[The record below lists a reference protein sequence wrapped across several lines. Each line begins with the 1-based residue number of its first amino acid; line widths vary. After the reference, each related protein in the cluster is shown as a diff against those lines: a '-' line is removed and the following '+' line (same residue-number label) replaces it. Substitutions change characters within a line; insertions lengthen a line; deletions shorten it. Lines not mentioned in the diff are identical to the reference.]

1 MTHEE
6 KKFAMTAKTVFALE
20 PVLANELAAIGAEE
34 INVLNRAVSFTG
46 TKETMYRANLELRT
60 ALRILKPIHSFT
72 VRDETELYNETKRFA
87 WDAFLTPRTTFAI
100 DSFVHSEKFNHA
112 NYVALKVKDAIV
124 DQLRT
129 VYGLRPDVDIENPD
143 VRINVHISDEQCTIS
158 LDSSG
163 NSLHKRGYRI
173 GQGLAPINEVLAA
186 GMILLTGWNGQ
197 SNFVDPMCGSGTFL
211 MEAATIAYNIA
222 PGMKIGGFGFMR
234 WNDWDE
240 KLWKKIVDGAKSRER
255 EFTHAILG
263 FDESPE
269 AIAIAK
275 DNIKNAEL
283 GWKILVKPSK
293 LQDLTPDMLPDGGLV
308 MINPPYGERLNST
321 DADHL
326 YEEIG
331 DALKRNFNGFSA
343 WIISSNKEALK
354 HIGLKT
360 SRKLL
365 LYNGSLE
372 CKFHNYQIYSGSK
385 KMKYQQTRDGAAED
399 GGGDTR

>member
-1 MTHEE
+1 
-6 KKFAMTAKTVFALE
+6 MTAKTFFALE
-20 PVLANELAAIGAEE
+20 PVLADELAAIGAEN
-34 INVLNRAVSFTG
+34 ITVLNRAVSFTG

-60 ALRILKPIHSFT
+60 ALRILKPVYSFS
-72 VRDETELYNETKRFA
+72 VRNDTELYDETTRFA
-87 WDAFLTPRTTFAI
+87 WDTYLTPETTFAI
-100 DSFVHSEKFNHA
+100 DSFVHSENFNHA
-112 NYVALKVKDAIV
+112 NYAALKVKDAIV

-129 VYGLRPDVDIENPD
+129 VYGSRPDVEIENPD
-143 VRINVHISDEQCTIS
+143 LRLNVHISDELCTIS

-186 GMILLTGWNGQ
+186 GMLLLTGWNGQ

-222 PGMKIGGFGFMR
+222 PGMKVGEFGFMR

-240 KLWKKIVDGAKSRER
+240 TLWRNIVDQAKSRER
-255 EFTHAILG
+255 NFEHTIVG

-275 DNIKNAEL
+275 DNIKNADL
-283 GWKILVKPSK
+283 GWKILLSTGKF
-293 LQDLTPDMLPDGGLV
+293 QELTPDKLHDGGLV
-308 MINPPYGERLNST
+308 MINPPYGERFGST
-321 DADHL
+321 DAEML
-326 YEEIG
+326 YKEIG
-331 DALKRNFNGFSA
+331 DALKQNFDGFSV

-354 HIGLKT
+354 NIGLKT

-372 CKFHNYQIYSGSK
+372 CKFHNYQIYKGSK
-385 KMKYQQTRDGAAED
+385 KTKYL
-399 GGGDTR
+399 

>member
-1 MTHEE
+1 MTNATT
-6 KKFAMTAKTVFALE
+6 KFEMTAKTVFALE
-20 PVLANELAAIGAEE
+20 PVLAGELAGIGAED
-34 INVLNRAVSFTG
+34 IKVLNRAVSFSG

-60 ALRILKPIHSFT
+60 ALRILKPILSFC
-72 VRDETELYNETKRFA
+72 VHNETELYTETKRFA
-87 WDAFLTPRTTFAI
+87 WDQYLTPRTTFAI
-100 DSFVHSEKFNHA
+100 DSFVHSENFNHA

-124 DQLRT
+124 DQLRS
-129 VYGLRPDVDIENPD
+129 VYGLRPDVEIEHPD
-143 VRINVHISDEQCTIS
+143 LRLNVHISDEQCTIS

-186 GMILLTGWNGQ
+186 GMIMLTGWNGQ

-222 PGMKIGGFGFMR
+222 PGLKIGEFGFMR

-240 KLWKKIVDGAKSRER
+240 TLWKKIVDAARSRER
-255 EFTHAILG
+255 AFEYTIVG
-263 FDESPE
+263 FDESAE

-283 GWKILVKPSK
+283 GWKILVHAGK
-293 LQDLTPDMLPDGGLV
+293 LQDLTPETLPDGGLV
-308 MINPPYGERLNST
+308 MINPPYGERFNT
-321 DADHL
+321 GDTEHL
-326 YEEIG
+326 YKEIG
-331 DALKRNFNGFSA
+331 DALKQNFNGFSA

-372 CKFHNYQIYSGSK
+372 CKFHNYQLYKGSK
-385 KMKYQQTRDGAAED
+385 KTKYQQTSDGESS
-399 GGGDTR
+399 

>member
-1 MTHEE
+1 MSKDKNRFE
-6 KKFAMTAKTVFALE
+6 MLAKTFFALE
-20 PVLANELAAIGAEE
+20 EVLARELASIGGED
-34 INVLNRAVSFTG
+34 IKLLNRAVSFTG

-60 ALRILKPIHSFT
+60 ALRILKPIHSFS
-72 VRDETELYNETKRFA
+72 VHDDTELYNETKRFA
-87 WDAFLTPRTTFAI
+87 WEKYLTPQTTFAI
-100 DSFVHSEKFNHA
+100 DSFVHSENFNHA

-129 VYGLRPDVDIENPD
+129 VYGERPNVELEHPDLRL
-143 VRINVHISDEQCTIS
+143 NVHISDEQCTIS
-158 LDSSG
+158 VDSSG

-222 PGMKIGGFGFMR
+222 PGMKITEFGFMR

-240 KLWKKIVDGAKSRER
+240 NLWKNIVDAAKSRER
-255 EFTHAILG
+255 EFNDTIMG
-263 FDESPE
+263 FDESAD
-269 AIAIAK
+269 AITIAK

-283 GWKILVKPSK
+283 GWKILVKAGK
-293 LQDLTPDMLPDGGLV
+293 FQELTPDMLPDGGVV
-308 MINPPYGERLNST
+308 MINPPYGERFST
-321 DADHL
+321 TDTEKL
-326 YEEIG
+326 YKEIG
-331 DALKRNFNGFSA
+331 NVLKQNFNGFSV

-354 HIGLKT
+354 SIGLKT

-372 CKFHNYQIYSGSK
+372 CKFHNFQIYKGSK
-385 KMKYQQTRDGAAED
+385 KTKYEHAQEGEQK
-399 GGGDTR
+399 